1 MGEKRLTYEKVLR
14 REGYCPFLYQSSFFW
29 NMILFLYLTISNML
43 EIKNLIIHP
52 LLGKTKFE
60 LDDQT
65 PNVI

>member
-1 MGEKRLTYEKVLR
+1 
-14 REGYCPFLYQSSFFW
+14 
-29 NMILFLYLTISNML
+29 ML

-65 PNVI
+65 PNVIKNVFPSKFNGQSEYLPCKIEKVISSK